1 MVRRQLKLLLQKQ
14 RPQLYLL
21 LQQPLLLR
29 LLMVRR
35 QLKLLLQKQRP
46 QQMKTEPLWRR
57 KRQPLRLPLKRL
69 RMKRQLRR
77 LLQLQQRLL

>member
-1 MVRRQLKLLLQKQ
+1 VRRQLKLLLQKQ

-21 LQQPLLLR
+21 LQQPPLLR
-29 LLMVRR
+29 LLLVRR

-46 QQMKTEPLWRR
+46 QQMKTEPLWRQN
-57 KRQPLRLPLKRL
+57 RQPLRLPLKRP

-77 LLQLQQRLL
+77 LLRLQLLLL